1 MLSLPHT
8 LRMMLAGLSE
18 DVLFDGLIQQRLRLH
33 YNSGLVRCSFGRTY
47 FLGSLPRFRRA
58 TAQKNSPQ
66 ILPAH
71 SYAEKKER
79 NSRKK
84 YEARQGKLQPCTCV
98 HIPLHIWQIL
108 IRPVGPTFRLTRN
121 QIFRNC
127 QHSLKSTLTCSSPRI
142 HTHTHTHVHAHAH
155 LYIEK
160 HTNTAISTCAL
171 CMFSAAMLA
180 TLFAFC
186 MGVGSARFCI
196 SFRLAFCNVCSHMC
210 HIAILSCFCGFGLV
224 FATHTCISICRQ
236 LNSHPPAG
244 PVMPVMRLPC

>member
-1 MLSLPHT
+1 MLRSACAFRIHPVILREPHPVKPSPRLMLSLAHT
-8 LRMMLAGLSE
+8 LRMMLAGISQ
-18 DVLFDGLIQQRLRLH
+18 DALFDGLIQQRLRLH

-84 YEARQGKLQPCTCV
+84 YEARQRKLQPCTCV

-142 HTHTHTHVHAHAH
+142 HTHTHTC
-155 LYIEK
+155 
-160 HTNTAISTCAL
+160 TCT
-171 CMFSAAMLA
+171 C
-180 TLFAFC
+180 TL
-186 MGVGSARFCI
+186 I
-196 SFRLAFCNVCSHMC
+196 HWE
-210 HIAILSCFCGFGLV
+210 
-224 FATHTCISICRQ
+224 THTHSYQHLCT
-236 LNSHPPAG
+236 LH
-244 PVMPVMRLPC
+244 V